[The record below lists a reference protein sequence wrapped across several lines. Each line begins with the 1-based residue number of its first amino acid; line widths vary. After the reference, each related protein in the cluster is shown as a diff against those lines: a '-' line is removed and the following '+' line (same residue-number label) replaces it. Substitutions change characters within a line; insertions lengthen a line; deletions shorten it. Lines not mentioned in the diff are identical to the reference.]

1 MTKLA
6 NLSASRLKGLTR
18 AIAAIGQPRHAAIRF
33 LVNLPRRYWTLPASL
48 SLPALLPCCSGL
60 ATGHLAYGNVADVS
74 VPLCTKPA
82 AILAEALQFCA
93 GRPLPIPRLFQQS
106 DFAKSRG
113 TAGRSALTR
122 LWTRAGRHGRL
133 HAGRTWRWRPIG
145 GERNRRHAAWAWSSR
160 GELGCHDGRQIR
172 FGCPRSRGDGT
183 LSH

>member
-82 AILAEALQFCA
+82 AILAEVCDIAA
-93 GRPLPIPRLFQQS
+93 
-106 DFAKSRG
+106 G
-113 TAGRSALTR
+113 TAVA
-122 LWTRAGRHGRL
+122 
-133 HAGRTWRWRPIG
+133 RPWG
-145 GERNRRHAAWAWSSR
+145 FSLAS
-160 GELGCHDGRQIR
+160 
-172 FGCPRSRGDGT
+172 FF
-183 LSH
+183 